1 MLHIIGI
8 MLFGVLVG
16 YLFRNHEITQKTER
30 TISLTIFAM
39 LFILGL
45 SVGSNDS
52 IVTNLY
58 DYGSQAFILAL
69 FGLGGSILFSG
80 IVYKMFF
87 QKGGNE

>member
-52 IVTNLY
+52 IVANLY